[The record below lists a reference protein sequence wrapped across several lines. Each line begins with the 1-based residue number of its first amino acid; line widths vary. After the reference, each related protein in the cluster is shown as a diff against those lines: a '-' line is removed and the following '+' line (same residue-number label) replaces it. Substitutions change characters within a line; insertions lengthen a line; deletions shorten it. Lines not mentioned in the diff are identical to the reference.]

1 MYNACP
7 LTGPVYHCFFLNLMF
22 CPNSPFPRNS
32 VQIRPGRLR
41 GFVHPPANELS
52 HVFYRRCGQDTTQPG
67 LRLRVDFGSAVVLIT
82 ACTPSSLCSVFAN
95 LSGLPCTIS
104 LKPPIVQTCSR
115 PSNKLPPASGL
126 FLSAFHMLQFREVAS
141 SIAWAFQELY
151 QKQISGAS
159 PVSPTKLADGRPC
172 KLRDTPVTALPN
184 SRWPRRL
191 PVVNVNRA
199 RLITPLPAC
208 LQCFIPSTLKKDI
221 FRFVFSPATKL
232 EKRLKCAYIRAVV
245 STFSHLDLA
254 SDSAHYLVLKP

>member
-1 MYNACP
+1 
-7 LTGPVYHCFFLNLMF
+7 
-22 CPNSPFPRNS
+22 
-32 VQIRPGRLR
+32 
-41 GFVHPPANELS
+41 
-52 HVFYRRCGQDTTQPG
+52 
-67 LRLRVDFGSAVVLIT
+67 
-82 ACTPSSLCSVFAN
+82 
-95 LSGLPCTIS
+95 
-104 LKPPIVQTCSR
+104 
-115 PSNKLPPASGL
+115 
-126 FLSAFHMLQFREVAS
+126 MLQFREVAS

-221 FRFVFSPATKL
+221 FRFVFSPRHEAREAAQMCLHT
-232 EKRLKCAYIRAVV
+232 RRC
-245 STFSHLDLA
+245 LDILT
-254 SDSAHYLVLKP
+254 SRFGK